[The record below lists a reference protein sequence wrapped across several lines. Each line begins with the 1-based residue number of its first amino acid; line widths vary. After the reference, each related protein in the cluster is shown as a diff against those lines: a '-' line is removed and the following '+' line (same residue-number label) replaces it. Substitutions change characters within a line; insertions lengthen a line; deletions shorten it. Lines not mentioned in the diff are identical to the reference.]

1 MAVSELTA
9 ADFDAYFQA
18 VHGHEPYPWQ
28 SRLSRQ
34 VLDEGCWPDV
44 IDLPTGTGKTAVLDT
59 AIFALAAH
67 PDISPRRIV
76 FVIDRRIVVDQ
87 VYERAER
94 IRDRILDA
102 AGGVLADVRRRL
114 GVLTDADKPLGVA
127 ALRGGIP
134 IDGEWAR
141 RPEQPWVIVSTVDQF
156 GSRLLFRGYGVSHR
170 MRPVHAGLAGN
181 DCLVILDEVHLSRAF
196 ASTLR
201 DASSDGDVP
210 LIRSVNRDLL
220 PRRFGVVEMSAT
232 PENKHG
238 RWFGLQE
245 GDLDRSPRLKQI
257 AEAPK
262 RAKLVEIGG
271 TRPPHESVPK
281 KVLEIIKKEIGADEK
296 SVGVIVN
303 RVRTARQ
310 THDLL
315 REEGIAAHLVTGRMR
330 PLDRQRVL
338 GEISDCV
345 DPDRSEPLDGLAAV
359 VATQAIEV
367 GADFSFDALISE
379 AAPIDSL
386 CQRLGR
392 LDRRGALAEEHGSPA
407 RCWILG
413 VASALN
419 PKRRDPVYKDA
430 ARHAWEELRAL
441 AENDEIDVGP
451 GADLV
456 AGLTPSARAP
466 KPPAPLLL
474 PTHMDAWSQTGPEP
488 VTDPPIDEFLHGKE
502 RRHEPDV
509 SVVWRLDL
517 STQVLDLVPPRPTEF
532 LSVPVS
538 AFRSWVQGRAEVP
551 VADVD
556 LVPAS
561 EERESRPGQ
570 STQVRR
576 MGPAVRW
583 RGRGEA
589 EPTPLEHVWQIEPGD
604 VIVVPCG
611 WGGLRSG
618 TWDPSDAPTSRPNG
632 SEDDEDRPAV
642 ADLGDAAQIVYGQRV
657 TLRLDPRLLAP
668 LSIPTPPSPGN
679 EAEAEDS
686 LEERVRSWFA
696 DINEDDAPEWLSGAV
711 KRLVDAGSWQPHL
724 VQPDDAEDYYVLV
737 ERAIDPAALDSFD
750 EAPSMTG
757 MAVRLRDH
765 LAGVGERVASYGRA
779 LGLPEALIEDLRLAG
794 ELHDLGKVDPR
805 FQAQLHGHDRVRMA
819 ASAMAREPLAKSLP
833 GARTLRD
840 KWPPVRHEVSSVAM
854 VQSNPAVLGRA
865 HDRELVLHLV
875 GTHHG
880 YGRPLP
886 QIKRDHDPQS
896 LEVTAQ
902 FHDGRFRLYRPDH
915 GEPQANGLASMSVSS
930 DLAETSLALQMAD
943 RFWLLQERYGHHGLA
958 WLEAILRLADHQ
970 QSAKEAQSHD

>member
-1 MAVSELTA
+1 MSELTA
-9 ADFDAYFQA
+9 TDFDAYFRA
-18 VHGHEPYPWQ
+18 VHGHKPYPWQ
-28 SRLSRQ
+28 SRLTWQ
-34 VLDEGCWPDV
+34 VLEEGRWPDV

-59 AIFALAAH
+59 AVFALAVR
-67 PDISPRRIV
+67 PDVSPRRIV

-87 VYERAER
+87 VYERARR
-94 IRDRILDA
+94 IRDRIRGADDDVLD
-102 AGGVLADVRRRL
+102 GVRRRL
-114 GVLTDADKPLGVA
+114 RELTDADEPLGVV

-134 IDGEWAR
+134 IDGEWAG
-141 RPEQPWVIVSTVDQF
+141 RPDQPWVIVATVDQF

-196 ASTLR
+196 ASTLS

-238 RWFGLQE
+238 RWFGLQAE
-245 GDLDRSPRLKQI
+245 DLDRSPRLKQI

-262 RAKLVEIGG
+262 RARLVEVGG
-271 TRPPHESVPK
+271 TGPPHESVPK
-281 KVLEIIKKEIGADEK
+281 KVLEIIKKELRDGEK

-310 THDLL
+310 THNLL
-315 REEGIAAHLVTGRMR
+315 RDRGIAARLVTGRMR
-330 PLDRQRVL
+330 PLDRQSVL
-338 GEISDCV
+338 DEISDCV
-345 DPDRSEPLDGLAAV
+345 DPDRSKPLGGLTVV

-392 LDRRGALAEEHGSPA
+392 LDRRGKAAERGIPA

-413 VASALN
+413 VASTLN
-419 PKRRDPVYKDA
+419 PKRPDPVYEDA
-430 ARHAWEELRAL
+430 VRHAWEELKNL
-441 AENDEIDVGP
+441 AEDDEIDVGP
-451 GADLV
+451 GAALV
-456 AGLTPSARAP
+456 AGLTPDARAP
-466 KPPAPLLL
+466 KAAAPLLL

-488 VTDPPIDEFLHGKE
+488 VTDPPIDEFLHGRE
-502 RRHEPDV
+502 RRHESDV
-509 SVVWRLDL
+509 SVVWRVDL
-517 STQVLDLVPPRPTEF
+517 SREALQLVPPRPAEF
-532 LSVPVS
+532 LLVPVS
-538 AFRSWVQGRAEVP
+538 AFRNWVQGRVEVS
-551 VADVD
+551 VSDVN
-556 LVPAS
+556 LVSTS
-561 EERESRPGQ
+561 EERDSRPDR
-570 STQVRR
+570 SAQVPR
-576 MGPAVRW
+576 MAPAVRW
-583 RGRGEA
+583 QGRGEA
-589 EPTPLEHVWQIEPGD
+589 GPIQLEHVGQIEPGD
-604 VIVVPCG
+604 VIVVPCN

-618 TWDPSDAPTSRPNG
+618 TWDPSDAPTGSSNG
-632 SEDDEDRPAV
+632 SEDDEDRSAV
-642 ADLGDAAQIVYGQRV
+642 ADLGDAAQIAYGQRA
-657 TLRLDPRLLAP
+657 TLRLDPRLPIPAP
-668 LSIPTPPSPGN
+668 PGLDD

-686 LEERVRSWFA
+686 LEERVRRWFA
-696 DINEDDAPEWLSGAV
+696 ALDANGAPEWLTNAA
-711 KRLVDAGSWQPHL
+711 KRLAKAGSWQTHI

-737 ERAIDPAALDSFD
+737 ESAIDPTALDSFD

-757 MAVRLRDH
+757 TEVRLRDH

-779 LGLPEALIEDLRLAG
+779 LGLPEPLIEDLRLAG
-794 ELHDLGKVDPR
+794 ELHDLGKVDTR

-819 ASAMAREPLAKSLP
+819 ESAATGEPLAKSLS

-840 KWPPVRHEVSSVAM
+840 EWPPVRHEVSSVAL
-854 VQSNPAVLGRA
+854 VQRSPAVLSRA
-865 HDRELVLHLV
+865 HDPDLLLHLV

-886 QIKRDHDPQS
+886 LIRKDQDPQS
-896 LEVTAQ
+896 LEATAQ
-902 FHDGRFRLYRPDH
+902 LQDGEFRLCRPEQE
-915 GEPQANGLASMSVSS
+915 EPQADGLISMSVTS
-930 DLAETSLALQMAD
+930 DLAESSLALEMAD

-970 QSAKEAQSHD
+970 QSAEEARPNA